1 MRQKLLLLLNFALL
15 SAWVQAAPVDVNEAK
30 AKALQFISGK
40 QAAARGTVQSSP
52 DIQLAAAADDSYF
65 VFNVGQQ
72 DGFVIVSG
80 DDRAP
85 EILGY
90 SDSGAF
96 DEQNVPDNMKAWL
109 QGYASEIQQFDRA
122 ETAAARSSVREA
134 SWAAIEPLIQTKWDQ
149 HSPYNDNLNGCVTG
163 CVATAMAQVM
173 YYHRWPQEA
182 TTAIPAYGSRSSL
195 PATSFDWNSMK
206 TVYTG
211 AESTTANEAVAKLMQ
226 YCGYS
231 VEMSYGTGSSSA
243 SERMAATALTSYF
256 DYDEGVRYLERIYYT
271 IDEWET
277 IIYEELRNNRP
288 VLYGGSTVSGSGHEF
303 VCDGYDGNGLFHFNW
318 GWGGRY
324 NGFFVLWGANP
335 KGTGTGGGAS
345 GDGYSVRQSAIIGIQ
360 KPTGQ
365 TPDEEEKK
373 LTVREM
379 RVYNNQL
386 TYTRSSLQE
395 NFTVSIC
402 DVVGNATSS
411 PFSVYLGI
419 GLFGDNNY
427 SRVISYASGGTVTP
441 GAFYNLSGNSYS
453 YYNYSFGAGLTGT
466 YRLVSISREASSSTW
481 LRDGMSDQRYIEAVM
496 TETTLTLRVMPTVN
510 LTVTNVEYTGNKM
523 AGIPQEIKVTVRND
537 GMEYNDKLFL
547 VMNNNTGYS
556 SAEQVALRAGEETDV
571 YFHYT
576 PSSAGT
582 DTYHIGTGTSSS
594 TWLKDGVGTQAI
606 AAYSATSN
614 IDLDMSVL
622 VKNKTKGSYVFGQN
636 LEIAVVAKNNTDKVY
651 CGGIT
656 MDGELLY
663 NTIYIS
669 PGETAQR
676 EFAIEMET
684 GQSYTIT
691 PMQIK
696 LHTDGKNY
704 WVPVSGGSVTYTAA
718 EGVEVSFADGTTD
731 MVVAESTLSVGSDVT
746 SVDLRG
752 VSSVTSLNTNGADP
766 NCLYLMDENATVSGV
781 TKNVIKGTTAASI
794 ELTDGDDF
802 AAPIDFKAVEI
813 SYERQFEAGTDG
825 SGSGWTT
832 IVLPFDVQKVT
843 VDGRDID
850 WFHNSSE
857 TGKHFW
863 LRELVSDREGGV
875 TFDYVDELKANTP
888 YIIAVPGSKWGSNWN
903 LTGKTLKFVGKSQSQ
918 IVKDAVAETAR
929 DHYSFV
935 GTTKSQA
942 LTNVYALD
950 DAGKT
955 FKRGNATI
963 APFRAYFSAIS
974 GSRATKLD
982 ILSLDDQPTAIS
994 LPDVEPLQAGD
1005 VYTLDG
1011 RKVGTTLDG
1020 LPKGIYVVNG
1030 KKVVK

>member
-1 MRQKLLLLLNFALL
+1 MRQKLLLLLNFVLL

-30 AKALQFISGK
+30 AKALQFVSGK
-40 QAAARGTVQSSP
+40 QAAARSTVQSSP
-52 DIQLAAAADDSYF
+52 EIQLAAAADDSYF

-109 QGYASEIQQFDRA
+109 QGYASEIQQLDRA

-195 PATSFDWNSMK
+195 PATSFDWSSMK

-523 AGIPQEIKVTVRND
+523 AGIPQEVKVTVRND

-594 TWLKDGVGTQAI
+594 TWLKDGVGTQTI

-614 IDLDMSVL
+614 IDLDMTMTINSRSKGTYLFGNTLSVT
-622 VKNKTKGSYVFGQN
+622 VTA
-636 LEIAVVAKNNTDKVY
+636 INTSSQVY
-651 CGGIT
+651 
-656 MDGELLY
+656 
-663 NTIYIS
+663 
-669 PGETAQR
+669 
-676 EFAIEMET
+676 
-684 GQSYTIT
+684 
-691 PMQIK
+691 
-696 LHTDGKNY
+696 
-704 WVPVSGGSVTYTAA
+704 SGGVGFYHDGNINYANVTIIPGQAYNFDYSMSIATNTSYSLSAIQSKNGGWGYTPVTYTAA
-718 EGVEVSFADGTTD
+718 EGVEVTLPDGTTE
-731 MVVAESTLSVGSDVT
+731 MALATPTFEVPADVT

-794 ELTDGDDF
+794 ELTDGADF
-802 AAPIDFKAVEI
+802 AAPIDFKAAEI

-850 WFHNSSE
+850 WFHSSSE

-955 FKRGNATI
+955 FKRGDATI